1 MTIIKDSLPYNNMIF
16 NVNEENKH
24 CILLAGTKCLETRYY
39 LKGEIPILGLV
50 FQNGFNTVKG
60 QVLRSILFP
69 KNNSFKFYRD
79 SLIFIMAML
88 GGFVWALVALIYNKG
103 ETEQIVLK
111 SLDVITVVLPPVLLA
126 CLMIG
131 V

>member
-1 MTIIKDSLPYNNMIF
+1 
-16 NVNEENKH
+16 
-24 CILLAGTKCLETRYY
+24 
-39 LKGEIPILGLV
+39 
-50 FQNGFNTVKG
+50 
-60 QVLRSILFP
+60 
-69 KNNSFKFYRD
+69 
-79 SLIFIMAML
+79 MAML